1 MRTRFNR
8 NAVASSDGNH
18 IRILHDIPA
27 GKSPKRQP
35 TVYARIGFFGGLSP
49 VTETQAAMLA
59 PCQRVYKL

>member
-18 IRILHDIPA
+18 IRILHDVRA
-27 GKSPKRQP
+27 GQSPKRP
-35 TVYARIGFFGGLSP
+35 LRVFARLGFFGGLSP